1 MAELRTQFR
10 GLWTEPYPGRTPSGA
25 ADLALNVTIDD
36 GDLAKRE
43 GFAKYEADVNGSANA
58 VRNIFVVPLGN
69 GDVYVICKCADGKL
83 WRRKAYATAA
93 SSFSELTTEWTHN
106 STDRGWGFTWADRW
120 HYFDRIGGSR
130 WNPDARAK
138 AYRAGMRRPSVG
150 PTLSAAA
157 GGEKQGRYHVHIAY
171 RKEATRETG
180 VISAPQTGGSY
191 PLACSI
197 VTDTGGITI
206 SNWSSIQAADTQYE
220 WDQIVVFCT
229 KGDTEYDARGSGVE
243 LFSYQCYE
251 EAIKYKTQSAVGLN
265 KHDRILTTCPM
276 NRNAGGEPP
285 GAQIGCYDGRRA
297 IYGGIYVG
305 ANASGSTNDAGATN
319 NDLTFTAV
327 EPGLAGNS
335 ITVVYDDT
343 DGVTAG
349 SETVAVSG
357 TTITVQV
364 DIVGGAGNRSTAAQV
379 ETALDASTDASALI
393 TVADKAGN
401 VGTGE
406 ITETTTTSLT
416 GGTTGGTT
424 SVASRIDFSLEN
436 WPTMVPAEE
445 IYIIGG
451 DARALRPRPWIGS
464 LNTGIPGNIN
474 TLAAGGGRRCA
485 FTPTATYELVGGSDG
500 RLWPHLVYGSSGAIA
515 EAAAVGC
522 ELGVFALGFRRL
534 LWLGPDGITDLAEDR
549 IDETLDEIPVA
560 QRTDAVL
567 GWYGHKKQLWCA
579 VTKSGA
585 TVAQRI
591 IVYDFNEREF
601 VIFEPACL
609 ASDESIT
616 AMCELAVPNAEP
628 TMLVGT
634 DAGRILQYPSGTD
647 DHGTDFAAQWRG
659 YFGQERS
666 HYDQRLDMLRIH
678 CGDNCADNVAWKVR
692 SMQMG
697 TEEVGSQEGRLRRS
711 NKRETVGGELQF
723 PNGNLF
729 QVEFSSSAAVSARWT
744 IHDLHMRIMR
754 TKKA

>member
-10 GLWTEPYPGRTPSGA
+10 GLWTQPYPGRTPSGA

-43 GFAKYEADVNGSANA
+43 GFAEYEDDVNGSANA
-58 VRNIFVVPLGN
+58 VRNMFVVPLGN

-83 WRRKAYATAA
+83 WQRRAYATAA
-93 SSFSELTTEWTHN
+93 SSFSELTTEWTHSSN
-106 STDRGWGFTWADRW
+106 DRGWSFLWADRW

-150 PTLSAAA
+150 PLLSAAA

-265 KHDRILTTCPM
+265 KHDRILATCPM

-305 ANASGSTNDAGATN
+305 ANASRSTHVTGTN
-319 NDLTFTAV
+319 NDLTYTAV

-335 ITVVYDDT
+335 ISIQYTGT
-343 DGVTAG
+343 GTAG
-349 SETVAVSG
+349 SETVVVTGAAIV
-357 TTITVQV
+357 V
-364 DIVGGAGNRSTAAQV
+364 DLETGVSTAAQV
-379 ETALDASTDASALI
+379 ETAVQASTDASALV
-393 TVADKAGN
+393 TVTDAGEDD
-401 VGTGE
+401 GTGTVPTMSA
-406 ITETTTTSLT
+406 ISLT
-416 GGTTGGTT
+416 GGTAGGTT

-474 TLAAGGGRRCA
+474 TLAAGAGRRCA
-485 FTPTATYELVGGSDG
+485 FTPTATYEFVGGPDG
-500 RLWPHLVYGSSGAIA
+500 RLWPRLVYGSSGAIA
-515 EAAAVGC
+515 EAAAIGC

-534 LWLGPDGITDLAEDR
+534 LWLGPDGISDLAEGR

-560 QRTDAVL
+560 QRIDAVL

-579 VTKSGA
+579 VTKSGE

-628 TMLVGT
+628 TMLVAT

-647 DHGTDFAAQWRG
+647 DDGDDFAAQWRG

-697 TEEVGSQEGRLRRS
+697 TEEVDSQEGRLRRS

-744 IHDLHMRIMR
+744 IHDLHVRVA
-754 TKKA
+754 KA